1 MTTSKY
7 SQILLDSIHF
17 NDIRN
22 AIRSRSIAWD
32 ALARSAEVSELD
44 ASVAKKLESV
54 LIKHS
59 SSSLNVKESV
69 PSLIHLLETVDKPE
83 IRKFVSNL
91 LAELLSSETYSHPTI
106 DYFSTNPDSIV
117 NLFNASLTVN
127 DEDQT
132 VLISAFNLVSLLIQ
146 QGLTNKDLV
155 SKLLSD
161 DKFISVLNNL
171 EHMDTSYVCI
181 RLLQELCSVKEYR
194 STIWLYQKK
203 FIPTLFLVLTKAL
216 ESNSATRIVP
226 TNSNN
231 LGIQLQ
237 YYSLLTFWLLT
248 FDGRVASEFTTS
260 YLADFLKLLKL
271 VKVTIKEKVSRLS
284 IAIVLNCVAPHVK
297 NHKSTIKNLL
307 LLGNALP
314 VLQSLTDRKYSDDEL
329 RQDIASL
336 KEILEEEY
344 KELTSFDEY
353 VAELD
358 SKLLVW
364 SPPHVDNGFWSEN
377 IDSFKEQD
385 WALFKKLV
393 DVLKDSN
400 STTSSASQKTA
411 IQVALSDIT
420 HIVELLPESVD
431 VLGKLNGKVIIMELL
446 NHPDSKVKYEA
457 LKATQAFIAH
467 TFKWKMEIKK

>member
-155 SKLLSD
+155 SKL
-161 DKFISVLNNL
+161 
-171 EHMDTSYVCI
+171 
-181 RLLQELCSVKEYR
+181 
-194 STIWLYQKK
+194 
-203 FIPTLFLVLTKAL
+203 
-216 ESNSATRIVP
+216 
-226 TNSNN
+226 
-231 LGIQLQ
+231 
-237 YYSLLTFWLLT
+237 
-248 FDGRVASEFTTS
+248 
-260 YLADFLKLLKL
+260 
-271 VKVTIKEKVSRLS
+271 
-284 IAIVLNCVAPHVK
+284 
-297 NHKSTIKNLL
+297 
-307 LLGNALP
+307 
-314 VLQSLTDRKYSDDEL
+314 
-329 RQDIASL
+329 
-336 KEILEEEY
+336 
-344 KELTSFDEY
+344 
-353 VAELD
+353 
-358 SKLLVW
+358 
-364 SPPHVDNGFWSEN
+364 
-377 IDSFKEQD
+377 
-385 WALFKKLV
+385 
-393 DVLKDSN
+393 
-400 STTSSASQKTA
+400 
-411 IQVALSDIT
+411 
-420 HIVELLPESVD
+420 
-431 VLGKLNGKVIIMELL
+431 
-446 NHPDSKVKYEA
+446 
-457 LKATQAFIAH
+457 AFV
-467 TFKWKMEIKK
+467 